1 MTDNDISIR
10 SIQHYL
16 YCPHRWGLI
25 EIDCAW
31 AENYFVTKADL
42 MHERVH
48 ESGAYRSK
56 AKQVYTAVRIYNDLP
71 EYRLYGVTDCLELN
85 DGLYSLVEYKP
96 TKPVNA
102 DYNHDDVMQVF
113 AQKLCI
119 DYVFGCDSEGYIY
132 YADVKKRIKLPLREE
147 YELYDRELKELLCEM
162 RRNKER
168 GVIPPIRKGQKCS
181 GCSMKDLCMP
191 KLRKTK
197 SLQDSIRE
205 LLEDRT

>member
-1 MTDNDISIR
+1 M
-10 SIQHYL
+10 
-16 YCPHRWGLI
+16 
-25 EIDCAW
+25 
-31 AENYFVTKADL
+31 
-42 MHERVH
+42 
-48 ESGAYRSK
+48 
-56 AKQVYTAVRIYNDLP
+56 
-71 EYRLYGVTDCLELN
+71 
-85 DGLYSLVEYKP
+85 
-96 TKPVNA
+96 
-102 DYNHDDVMQVF
+102 
-113 AQKLCI
+113 CI

-147 YELYDRELKELLCEM
+147 YELYDHELKELLCEM